1 MAQPMLLRRGAG
13 GARPHPGRW
22 GFVLAVLVVAL
33 LVAVPAAGAGTLD
46 QSQPV
51 IGNGSAFVS
60 SNVSTAQTFTSG
72 LTGRLDQVDLAV
84 SRAGAPVI
92 LPLTIQIRTTSGG
105 VPSTTSLATANLP
118 GASIPVAFTPPG
130 FLSVALAPSV
140 PVTAG
145 VQYAIVLSSGTCGFS
160 NCFHWGFPPG
170 TNPYA
175 GGAALQSPSGGP
187 WAATGF
193 LTNSD
198 LAFKTYVAQ
207 APATKAE
214 CKKGGWKHFTNPRFK
229 NQGQCIAYVNHHN
242 GKGKDDASS
251 GGTKGGKGKKHK

>member
-1 MAQPMLLRRGAG
+1 MARPMLLRRGSG

-22 GFVLAVLVVAL
+22 GLVVAVL
-33 LVAVPAAGAGTLD
+33 ACAHLVAVPAAGAGTLD

-51 IGNGSAFVS
+51 IGNASAFVS
-60 SNVSTAQTFTSG
+60 SHVSTAQTFTSG
-72 LTGRLDQVDLAV
+72 LTGRLDQLDLAV
-84 SRAGAPVI
+84 SRAGAPVT

-105 VPSTTSLATANLP
+105 VPSATILATANLP
-118 GASIPVAFTPPG
+118 GASIPIASPPG

-145 VQYAIVLSSGTCGFS
+145 VQYAIVLSSGDCGFL
-160 NCFHWGFPPG
+160 NCFHWAFPPG
-170 TNPYA
+170 TNAYA
-175 GGAALQSPSGGP
+175 AGAGFQSLSGGP
-187 WAATGF
+187 WGATGF

-198 LAFKTYVAQ
+198 LAFKTYVAE

-214 CKKGGWKHFTNPRFK
+214 CKKGGWKHFVNPRFK
-229 NQGQCIAYVNHHN
+229 NQGRCIAYVNHHN

-251 GGTKGGKGKKHK
+251 GGAKGGKGKKKS

>member
-1 MAQPMLLRRGAG
+1 MARPMLLRRDAG

-22 GFVLAVLVVAL
+22 GLVLAVLVVAL

-60 SNVSTAQTFTSG
+60 SSVSTAQTFTSG

-84 SRAGAPVI
+84 SRVGAPTT

-105 VPSTTSLATANLP
+105 VPSAAILATANLP
-118 GASIPVAFTPPG
+118 GASIPLASLPG

-145 VQYAIVLSSGTCGFS
+145 VQYAIVLSSGSCAFV

-170 TNPYA
+170 TNAYA
-175 GGAALQSPSGGP
+175 AGAALQSVSGGP
-187 WAATGF
+187 WGASGL

-214 CKKGGWKHFTNPRFK
+214 CKKGGWKHFVNPRFR

-251 GGTKGGKGKKHK
+251 GGTKAGKGKKNR

>member
-1 MAQPMLLRRGAG
+1 MARPMLLRRGTG

-22 GFVLAVLVVAL
+22 AFVVAVLASALVVA
-33 LVAVPAAGAGTLD
+33 VPMAGAGTLD

-60 SNVSTAQTFTSG
+60 SFVSTAQTFTSG

-84 SRAGAPVI
+84 SRAGAPVT
-92 LPLTIQIRTTSGG
+92 LPLTIQIRTASGG
-105 VPSTTSLATANLP
+105 VPSATILATVNLP
-118 GASIPVAFTPPG
+118 AASIPIASTPA

-145 VQYAIVLSSGTCGFS
+145 VQYAIVLSSGNCGFS
-160 NCFHWGFPPG
+160 NCFHWGFPG

-175 GGAALQSPSGGP
+175 GGAALQSQSGGP

-214 CKKGGWKHFTNPRFK
+214 CKKGGWKHFVNPRFK
-229 NQGQCIAYVNHHN
+229 NQGRCIAYVNHHN

-251 GGTKGGKGKKHK
+251 GGTKGGKGKKNK

>member
-1 MAQPMLLRRGAG
+1 M
-13 GARPHPGRW
+13 
-22 GFVLAVLVVAL
+22 
-33 LVAVPAAGAGTLD
+33 AGAGTLD

-60 SNVSTAQTFTSG
+60 SFVSTAQTFTSG

-84 SRAGAPVI
+84 SRAGAPVT
-92 LPLTIQIRTTSGG
+92 LPLTIQIRTASGG
-105 VPSTTSLATANLP
+105 VPSATILATVNLP
-118 GASIPVAFTPPG
+118 AASIPIASTPA
-130 FLSVALAPSV
+130 FLSVAVAPSV
-140 PVTAG
+140 PNTAG
-145 VQYAIVLSSGTCGFS
+145 VQYAIVLSSGNCGFS
-160 NCFHWGFPPG
+160 NCFHWGFPG

-175 GGAALQSPSGGP
+175 GGAALQSQSGGP

-214 CKKGGWKHFTNPRFK
+214 CKKGGWKHFVNPRFK

-251 GGTKGGKGKKHK
+251 GGTKGGKGKKNK

>member
-1 MAQPMLLRRGAG
+1 MARPMLLRRGAG
-13 GARPHPGRW
+13 GARPHPRRW
-22 GFVLAVLVVAL
+22 GLVLAVLVVAL
-33 LVAVPAAGAGTLD
+33 QVAVPAAGAGTLD

-51 IGNGSAFVS
+51 IGNGLAFVS
-60 SNVSTAQTFTSG
+60 SNVSTGQTFTSG

-84 SRAGAPVI
+84 SRAGAPGT

-105 VPSTTSLATANLP
+105 VPSATILATVDLP
-118 GASIPVAFTPPG
+118 GASIPTASPPG

-145 VQYAIVLSSGTCGFS
+145 VQYAIVLSSGSCGFV
-160 NCFHWGFPPG
+160 NCFHWAFPLG
-170 TNPYA
+170 GNPYA
-175 GGAALQSPSGGP
+175 AGAALQSASGGP

-207 APATKAE
+207 APANKAE
-214 CKKGGWKHFTNPRFK
+214 CKKGAWKHFTNPRFK

-242 GKGKDDASS
+242 GKGKDDAKS
-251 GGTKGGKGKKHK
+251 GGTKGGKGKKNK